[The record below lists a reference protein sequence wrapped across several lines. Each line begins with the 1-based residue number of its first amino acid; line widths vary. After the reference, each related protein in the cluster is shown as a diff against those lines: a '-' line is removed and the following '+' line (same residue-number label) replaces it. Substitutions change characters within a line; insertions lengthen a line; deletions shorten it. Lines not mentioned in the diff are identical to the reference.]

1 MPHPFLRHFIRVL
14 TIFLVLF
21 RWHEENVLRKKK
33 YSCLHAISFFF
44 HDNSHRMCSF
54 ILWTIRKSMNFD
66 VVFSHLLPSSCFVL
80 LKWPK
85 WRSCF
90 TCLSENRIMFAHNFK
105 AEQFYFFNSNAWLS
119 HTKERCIQEEY
130 CVCNFN
136 ICFYGFSCKC
146 STAAKDEIRDFFFFL
161 FCFRS
166 VRTNVQ

>member
-1 MPHPFLRHFIRVL
+1 
-14 TIFLVLF
+14 
-21 RWHEENVLRKKK
+21 
-33 YSCLHAISFFF
+33 
-44 HDNSHRMCSF
+44 
-54 ILWTIRKSMNFD
+54 MNFD

-146 STAAKDEIRDFFFFL
+146 STAAKDEIRDFFFSILLSFGKNECPINIVDVI
-161 FCFRS
+161 F
-166 VRTNVQ
+166 NVFHLSRNTF